1 MRCNFPSS
9 LPLVCIKRWCWYTH
23 FSMLH
28 SKNSLCEINSLSLL
42 TDKDWSG
49 MASALRNKG
58 GSGLG
63 QSTWGKRV
71 DPTVE
76 TALRKMYGLAWEAAL
91 RNSSGSGKSNSSF
104 QPHYYAI
111 PWGVIVDVAELTI
124 LRKKVDWKGK
134 QPWIKPV
141 DLAGAAA
148 LQNEGGSGSGSSL
161 ER

>member
-1 MRCNFPSS
+1 M
-9 LPLVCIKRWCWYTH
+9 
-23 FSMLH
+23 
-28 SKNSLCEINSLSLL
+28 
-42 TDKDWSG
+42 DKDWSG

-71 DPTVE
+71 DLTVE

-91 RNSSGSGKSNSSF
+91 RNSSGSGKSNSSC

-124 LRKKVDWKGK
+124 LRKKVDWQEQ
-134 QPWIKPV
+134 QPYRMRV
-141 DLAGAAA
+141 DLAVAAA
-148 LQNEGGSGSGSSL
+148 LKDNGRSGKSSIFT
-161 ER
+161 E